1 MPVTVETYAT
11 LSEAARAFAAHRSAR
26 FLGGGTILM
35 RALNEAAADIETI
48 VRTTDPSLRTIRR
61 EGQGVRLGAHVTMA
75 EIALNRDT
83 AFLAPVARVI
93 GGPQVRA
100 AATVAGN
107 LFAESPYGDFAAALM
122 ALGAEVETA
131 DGRTHAVEGFVTAP
145 PRAVVA
151 AVSVPDP
158 RGAFRF
164 AKVTRVKPKGV
175 SLMSISVLLPSSGAP
190 RIVFNGM
197 GARPVRAHAAERAL
211 GERAGQQSI
220 ERAAAAA
227 TEGLQPLDDAL
238 ASAWYR
244 KLWPAFTSPG
254 FSGRP
259 ADGPQA
265 PRVHPQRRRES
276 GVRRGRTEPSRRAA
290 PRDR

>member
-1 MPVTVETYAT
+1 VPLTVETYPT
-11 LSEAARAFAAHRSAR
+11 LAEAARAFSAARAAR

-35 RALNEAAADIETI
+35 RAVNEAHDGFDTI
-48 VRTTDPSLRTIRR
+48 VRTTDRALREVRR

-93 GGPQVRA
+93 GGPQVRS

-107 LFAESPYGDFAAALM
+107 LFAEAPYGDFAAALM

-131 DGRTHAVEGFVTAP
+131 DGRRQPVEDFVKAP
-145 PRAVVA
+145 PRAIVA

-164 AKVTRVKPKGV
+164 RKVTRVKPKGV
-175 SLMSISVLLPSSGAP
+175 SLMSISALLPASGAP

-197 GARPVRAHAAERAL
+197 GPRPVRAVAAERAL
-211 GERAGQQSI
+211 GNARDPASI
-220 ERAAAAA
+220 ERAASAAA
-227 TEGLQPLDDAL
+227 DGLEPMDDAL

-244 KLWPAFTSPG
+244 REVAG
-254 FSGRP
+254 
-259 ADGPQA
+259 
-265 PRVHPQRRRES
+265 VHLARLLGES
-276 GVRRGRTEPSRRAA
+276 R
-290 PRDR
+290 